1 MTEKQILFLFVLLLA
16 FAGFGYN
23 VRRLI
28 KYLQIGQPD
37 NRFDHIGQRLKN
49 VLVIAFG
56 QKKLLREWL
65 AGLIHFFIFWGFII
79 LLAAILEAIGEGLFN
94 GFSFAFLGSLY
105 PPLVFVEDIIGG
117 LVVLSVFVALWR
129 RYVTK
134 PKRLQVDKR
143 AQFDA
148 TLILVWIFMI
158 MVTMFGTNATRIA
171 SDMDPAA
178 HSRIVSSPLT
188 AMFAGLSF
196 DGQRIWYE
204 IFWGMHILFVLGF
217 LNYLSYSK
225 HLHIITSIPNVYLSS
240 LQPQGAL
247 KPINFEQEGLEKF
260 GVADVEDFTWK
271 QLLDGY
277 TCTECGRCTAS
288 CPANITGK
296 VLSPKEIMVDIRR
309 RLSDKAPIVVDKRT
323 DGNHVVEKKLIGD
336 YISKDAL
343 WACTTCMAC
352 VQECPVMI
360 EHVEA
365 IVDMRRSLVL
375 MESNFP
381 SELQTVFKNLETNFN
396 PWAFS
401 HAERANW
408 AEGLGVKTLAED
420 RNADI
425 LFWVGCAGSFD
436 MRYKKVSQALAKL
449 MQTTGINFGILG
461 VEEKCTG
468 DAPRRMGNEYLAQ
481 TLMKENVNMLNN
493 YGVKKIVTAC
503 PHCFNTL
510 KNEYPQFGGNYKVI
524 HHTEFIRELINT
536 GKLSR
541 LAGSPTMSGG
551 RAPTDNTKLRI
562 TYHDSCYLG
571 RYNGIYDAPR
581 ATLTSIPGLQ
591 LLEMKRSRDKGF
603 CCGAGGGRMWMEET
617 VGKRV
622 NTERVEEALALNP
635 DVIASACP
643 FCMTMLSDGVK
654 ATDAAENVQVKDV
667 AEVVW
672 EAMSRE

>member
-1 MTEKQILFLFVLLLA
+1 MAVKQIVFLIILLLA

-28 KYLQIGQPD
+28 KYLLIGQPD
-37 NRFDHIGQRLKN
+37 NRFDQVRQRIKN
-49 VLVIAFG
+49 VLLIAFG

-65 AGLIHFFIFWGFII
+65 AGVLHFLIFWGFII

-105 PPLVFVEDIIGG
+105 PPLVFLEDIIGG

-129 RYVTK
+129 RHVTK
-134 PKRLQVDKR
+134 PKRLRVDKH
-143 AQFDA
+143 AKFDA

-158 MVTMFGTNATRIA
+158 MVTMFGANAERIG
-171 SDMDPAA
+171 SGVDVAA
-178 HSRIVSSPLT
+178 HSRIVSSVLAPI
-188 AMFAGLSF
+188 FAGLSF

-204 IFWGMHILFVLGF
+204 IFWALHILFVLGF
-217 LNYLSYSK
+217 LNYLPYSK
-225 HLHIITSIPNVYLSS
+225 HLHIVTSIPNVYLSS
-240 LQPQGAL
+240 LQPRGAL
-247 KPINFEQEGLEKF
+247 KPINFDREGLEKF
-260 GVADVEDFTWK
+260 GVVDVEDFTWK

-277 TCTECGRCTAS
+277 TCTECGRCTAA

-296 VLSPKEIMVDIRR
+296 VLSPREIIVDIRR
-309 RLSDKAPIVVDKRT
+309 RLSDKAPIIVDKRT
-323 DGNHVVEKKLIGD
+323 DNNHVLEKKLIGD
-336 YISKDAL
+336 YISEEAL
-343 WACTTCMAC
+343 WACTTCMSC

-365 IVDMRRSLVL
+365 IVDMRRGLVL
-375 MESNFP
+375 MDSNFP
-381 SELQTVFKNLETNFN
+381 SELQIVFRNLESNFT

-401 HAERANW
+401 YTERANW
-408 AEGLGVKTLAED
+408 AEGLGIKTLAED
-420 RNADI
+420 KNVDI

-436 MRYKKVSQALAKL
+436 MRYKKVTQAFAKL
-449 MQTTGINFGILG
+449 MQTASINFGILG

-481 TLMKENVNMLNN
+481 TLMKENINTLNN

-510 KNEYPQFGGNYKVI
+510 KNEYPQFGGNYEVI
-524 HHTEFIRELINT
+524 HHTEFINELIST
-536 GKLSR
+536 GKLK
-541 LAGSPTMSGG
+541 LPWAMSDSQ
-551 RAPTDNTKLRI
+551 TSTENTNLRI

-581 ATLTSIPGLQ
+581 SMLSNIPGLEMA
-591 LLEMKRSRDKGF
+591 EMKRSRDRGF

-622 NTERVEEALALNP
+622 NIERAEEAISLNP

-643 FCMTMLSDGVK
+643 FCMTMLTDGVK

-667 AEVVW
+667 AELVW
-672 EAMSRE
+672 EAMSKE